1 MKFESREQLEA
12 LFERQGKKRW
22 EAAASTAG
30 QRTAKLKA
38 LREAIVRRQGE
49 FYEAVWGD
57 FHKPRFEAWACEI
70 FPTIEELDEAIAH
83 LKSWMKDR
91 PAGWVFFLP
100 TTRSRS
106 HFEPKGRVLVMS
118 PWNYPFLL
126 FVGPIISAIA
136 AGNVVIAKPSNKTPR
151 VSAFLA
157 SLFEE
162 VFDPDEVAVIEG
174 PGGAVGDELLRLP
187 FDHIFFTGSPSIGVH
202 VGEMAQKVHAGLT
215 LELGGK
221 SPVVILDDVDVE
233 DAAKK
238 LAWGK
243 TLNGGQTCVAPDYA
257 LCHRS
262 KMEPFAEAIS
272 ARIRAVFGESEEE
285 RRNSEDF
292 VHIIDSRAAAR
303 HQALIQDA
311 LDKGAR
317 RHLGGN
323 CDPEGCY
330 TPATILSGV
339 TPDMEIMQSEIFGPI
354 LPILPYDDLD
364 EAISFIQARPK
375 PLALYAFGKSRAAL
389 DSIVARTTSGSTCIN
404 HNIIQI
410 ENLTVPFGG
419 VGMSG
424 TGNYHGIYGFRT
436 FSHERNVMV
445 QHRFDAVSFFFPP
458 YHRPNDMRKHG
469 KLQALAEKFL
479 RKIKRM

>member
-1 MKFESREQLEA
+1 
-12 LFERQGKKRW
+12 
-22 EAAASTAG
+22 
-30 QRTAKLKA
+30 
-38 LREAIVRRQGE
+38 
-49 FYEAVWGD
+49 
-57 FHKPRFEAWACEI
+57 
-70 FPTIEELDEAIAH
+70 
-83 LKSWMKDR
+83 
-91 PAGWVFFLP
+91 
-100 TTRSRS
+100 
-106 HFEPKGRVLVMS
+106 MS

-262 KMEPFAEAIS
+262 KMEPLAEAIS

-303 HQALIQDA
+303 HQSLIQDA

-317 RHLGGN
+317 RHLGGT

-364 EAISFIQARPK
+364 EAISF
-375 PLALYAFGKSRAAL
+375 
-389 DSIVARTTSGSTCIN
+389 T
-404 HNIIQI
+404 
-410 ENLTVPFGG
+410 E
-419 VGMSG
+419 
-424 TGNYHGIYGFRT
+424 
-436 FSHERNVMV
+436 
-445 QHRFDAVSFFFPP
+445 
-458 YHRPNDMRKHG
+458 
-469 KLQALAEKFL
+469 
-479 RKIKRM
+479 